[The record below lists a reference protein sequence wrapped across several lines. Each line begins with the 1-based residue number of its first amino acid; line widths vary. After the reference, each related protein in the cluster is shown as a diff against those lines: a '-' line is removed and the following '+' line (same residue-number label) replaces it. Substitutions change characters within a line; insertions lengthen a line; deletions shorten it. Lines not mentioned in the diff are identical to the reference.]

1 MGSNLQ
7 NSAFKEVKKKLRT
20 LFVWSFFFSFFINIL
35 VLSIPIYMLQIYNRV
50 ISSYSVD
57 TLVLL
62 TVIVLLALLTMSA
75 LEVVRAHIS
84 KRFGFWIDN
93 RLSSLMLRQT
103 VHFKTHTGRN
113 YTAQVLRDLQ
123 TLKSFFSGSS
133 LYPLLDA
140 PWTPLFVFFVY
151 MLHPVL
157 GQIALGGAITLLS
170 LGLFNEFA
178 IRKAALDS
186 DNRAVNAIANAETAA
201 QNADSMLAMGMMNDY
216 LRNWYQY
223 NQQTQVVEDNA
234 VSRSILIANISK
246 FIRSGLQ
253 ILLLGGGAWLVIEHE
268 ITAGAMI
275 AASILMGRALSPMEQ
290 AITTWRSASLAKS
303 AYGRLKEISDKVQ
316 VDELN
321 MPLPR
326 PRGHFEL
333 ANVSYRHPGVAE
345 PVLSGAQF
353 SIPPGCAVGIIGPSG
368 TGKSTLAKLLV
379 GNIKPLAG
387 KVTLDG
393 MDVSLWA
400 SEDLGR
406 HVGYLSQEI
415 ELFPGTIREN
425 IARLKI
431 EQPEKVIRAAQL
443 AGCHEMILKKPKGYD
458 FEIGEGGR
466 GLSGGERQ
474 RVALARAIYDDPSV
488 VILDEANSN
497 LDGEGEAAYQNVITH
512 LKNQKATVIVIAH
525 NPSTMRNMDRLLYLS
540 EGRVKLYGEK
550 NEVLKRLMG
559 SSQTDIPR
567 VNHG

>member
-1 MGSNLQ
+1 M
-7 NSAFKEVKKKLRT
+7 
-20 LFVWSFFFSFFINIL
+20 
-35 VLSIPIYMLQIYNRV
+35 
-50 ISSYSVD
+50 
-57 TLVLL
+57 
-62 TVIVLLALLTMSA
+62 
-75 LEVVRAHIS
+75 
-84 KRFGFWIDN
+84 
-93 RLSSLMLRQT
+93 
-103 VHFKTHTGRN
+103 
-113 YTAQVLRDLQ
+113 
-123 TLKSFFSGSS
+123 
-133 LYPLLDA
+133 
-140 PWTPLFVFFVY
+140 
-151 MLHPVL
+151 
-157 GQIALGGAITLLS
+157 
-170 LGLFNEFA
+170 
-178 IRKAALDS
+178 
-186 DNRAVNAIANAETAA
+186 
-201 QNADSMLAMGMMNDY
+201 
-216 LRNWYQY
+216 
-223 NQQTQVVEDNA
+223 
-234 VSRSILIANISK
+234 
-246 FIRSGLQ
+246 
-253 ILLLGGGAWLVIEHE
+253 
-268 ITAGAMI
+268 
-275 AASILMGRALSPMEQ
+275 
-290 AITTWRSASLAKS
+290 
-303 AYGRLKEISDKVQ
+303 
-316 VDELN
+316 
-321 MPLPR
+321 
-326 PRGHFEL
+326 
-333 ANVSYRHPGVAE
+333 
-345 PVLSGAQF
+345 
-353 SIPPGCAVGIIGPSG
+353 
-368 TGKSTLAKLLV
+368 
-379 GNIKPLAG
+379 
-387 KVTLDG
+387 TLDG